1 MKEIIQGIIFWGAI
15 IVVVYLA
22 RRKNFKFKEDQIKEK
37 WETLIDRGSGNAET
51 VYEVINSFLESVK
64 PPKVGWERSGIHVG
78 DLFTGKQYDGLK
90 VVDSY
95 LRDYKIY
102 IFAYDYGTSLHVAW
116 FLTYQ
121 KDFFR
126 FAKRMDIPQQLELGA
141 YITTVH
147 GATKSAVKSL
157 MDKLDQDF
165 SKVNTKSKGFLEV
178 W

>member
-102 IFAYDYGTSLHVAW
+102 IFAYD
-116 FLTYQ
+116 
-121 KDFFR
+121 FFR